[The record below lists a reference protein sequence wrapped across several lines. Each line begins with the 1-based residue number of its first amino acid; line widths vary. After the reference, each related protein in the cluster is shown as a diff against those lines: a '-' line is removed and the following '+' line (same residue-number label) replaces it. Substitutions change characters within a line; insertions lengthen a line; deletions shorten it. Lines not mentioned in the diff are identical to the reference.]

1 MTHLGR
7 WLSALIDGE
16 LDAAERDHILNH
28 LAGCDAC
35 LCEANALRALKR
47 RMNALGDS
55 DSDSDSD
62 SDPDVLRRL
71 IDLGRLD
78 PLAIGGSP
86 FAVHG
91 RVREYAASARQPAAW
106 LACPTRLGW
115 KLATGSA
122 GATFLA
128 IGLAAFM
135 LGAPATSPRPQV
147 TPALH
152 VYWVEHVHDMGQA
165 LTKPGASRE
174 LGSTGS
180 GPELS
185 APSRPS
191 MVKPASTK
199 PTPLQAPATRRRT
212 AHRHAVRERAF
223 APGQVAFHGLSS

>member
-35 LCEANALRALKR
+35 LREANALRALKR
-47 RMNALGDS
+47 RMNALGDTSS
-55 DSDSDSD
+55 DSDSDSG
-62 SDPDVLRRL
+62 PDVVRRL

-78 PLAIGGSP
+78 PLAVGGTS
-86 FAVHG
+86 FTESG
-91 RVREYAASARQPAAW
+91 RVSEFAASARQPAW
-106 LACPTRLGW
+106 LALPARLGW

-147 TPALH
+147 TPALD
-152 VYWVEHVHDMGQA
+152 VYWVEHVHDMGQGI
-165 LTKPGASRE
+165 TKPGAPRQ
-174 LGSTGS
+174 LGSAGS
-180 GPELS
+180 GAELS
-185 APSRPS
+185 APSKPS
-191 MVKPASTK
+191 VVKSASTK
-199 PTPLQAPATRRRT
+199 PTALRVPAARRRT
-212 AHRHAVRERAF
+212 ARRHAVRKRAVSPRQF
-223 APGQVAFHGLSS
+223 AFHGLSS